1 MGLSISEHGVA
12 ISHGIRQH
20 GEFSIRKLDFAP
32 VSGGEQQAFIKGW
45 VTRNRLKN
53 ADCYYVL
60 NKSEYA
66 LELIESPPV
75 APEELTEAVR
85 WRIKDLIQTP
95 IEETAIDVFPLP
107 DDAYRGRMHM
117 VYVVAVDKSVIEEKL
132 TFMRS
137 CSLDPQV
144 IDIEELALRNIALY
158 LPDVEQSSIALLAMK
173 ENNGEITMFSHED
186 MYLTRT
192 IEMGMASLHEPERED
207 TETHGS
213 YEVMKDRL
221 IVDIQRSLDYY
232 ESQLG
237 KGVTNKIYL
246 LPSAYEGVDVEE
258 ILQSNLLP
266 NVITLD
272 CREFLPFDEELRPSL
287 QEQAHYLSV
296 IGAVLRRVA

>member
-12 ISHGIRQH
+12 ISHGVHQN

-32 VSGGEQQAFIKGW
+32 VSGGEQVTFIKGW

-60 NKSEYA
+60 NKNEYA

-75 APEELTEAVR
+75 ASEELTEAVR
-85 WRIKDLIQTP
+85 WRLKDLIQTP

-107 DDAYRGRMHM
+107 DDAYRGRMRM
-117 VYVVAVDKSVIEEKL
+117 VYVVAVAKNVIEEKL
-132 TFMRS
+132 NLMRS
-137 CSLDPQV
+137 CYLDPQI

-158 LPDVEQSSIALLAMK
+158 LPDVEQNSIALLGMK
-173 ENNGEITMFSHED
+173 ENNGEIIMFSHED

-192 IEMGMASLHEPERED
+192 IEMGMASLQEPEHTDED
-207 TETHGS
+207 LHRN

-246 LPSAYEGVDVEE
+246 LPSAQESVDVEA

-266 NVITLD
+266 SVTTLD
-272 CREFLPFDEELRPSL
+272 CREFLPFDDELLPSL
-287 QEQAHYLSV
+287 QEQSHYLSV

>member
-12 ISHGIRQH
+12 ISHGVHQH

-32 VSGGEQQAFIKGW
+32 VSGGEQMAFIKGW

-60 NKSEYA
+60 NKNEYA

-75 APEELTEAVR
+75 ASEELTEAVR
-85 WRIKDLIQTP
+85 WRLKDLIQTP

-107 DDAYRGRMHM
+107 DDAYRGRMRM
-117 VYVVAVDKSVIEEKL
+117 VYVVAVAKNVIEEKL
-132 TFMRS
+132 NLMRS
-137 CSLDPQV
+137 CYLDPQI

-158 LPDVEQSSIALLAMK
+158 LPDVEQNSIALLGMK
-173 ENNGEITMFSHED
+173 ENNGEIIMFRHED
-186 MYLTRT
+186 MYLTLT
-192 IEMGMASLHEPERED
+192 IEMGMASLQEPEHTDED
-207 TETHGS
+207 LHRN

-246 LPSAYEGVDVEE
+246 LPSAQEGVDVEA

-266 NVITLD
+266 SVTTLD
-272 CREFLPFDEELRPSL
+272 CREFLPFDDELLPSL
-287 QEQAHYLSV
+287 QEQSHYLSV